1 MIAREDVLAA
11 LRRAVGGERPT
22 GPI

>member
-1 MIAREDVLAA
+1 VIAREDVLQA
-11 LRRAVGGERPT
+11 LRRAVAGERAS